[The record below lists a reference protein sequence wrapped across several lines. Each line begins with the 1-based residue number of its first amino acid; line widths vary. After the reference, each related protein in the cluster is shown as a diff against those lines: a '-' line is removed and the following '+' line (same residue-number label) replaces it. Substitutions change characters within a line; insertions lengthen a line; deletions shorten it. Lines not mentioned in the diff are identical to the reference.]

1 MTNLVMLIGRTT
13 KEIELNST
21 ASGKALCRFSLA
33 VDKQTRQEEEKQTNF
48 FDIVCWNGLAE
59 RVAKYLK
66 KGRKCCVTGKLD
78 TRTYTAQDGTNRKV
92 VEIVASEVEFLD
104 SLNSDNNEK
113 EKSTKQQAPEV
124 KAIFEP
130 LDDSK
135 LPF

>member
-13 KEIELNST
+13 KDVELNTT
-21 ASGKALCRFSLA
+21 ASGKAVCRFSLA

-48 FDIVCWNGLAE
+48 FDIVCWGKLAE
-59 RVAKYLK
+59 TTSKYLT